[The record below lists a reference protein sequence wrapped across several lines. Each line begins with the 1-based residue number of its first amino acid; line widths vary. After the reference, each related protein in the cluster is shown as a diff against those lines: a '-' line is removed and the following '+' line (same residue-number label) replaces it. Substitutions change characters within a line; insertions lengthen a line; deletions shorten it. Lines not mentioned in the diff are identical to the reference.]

1 MTMIAG
7 VLKDC
12 EMHRRHFLPR
22 LPRIGMGMRKIG
34 IWGSNQTDML
44 TLDDFR
50 TSCGGNAE
58 DLTILSGKS
67 VSMLSL
73 KINWKSHELQERS
86 RTHQTAWSTGICSP
100 LIWLLAATGMSLT

>member
-1 MTMIAG
+1 MI
-7 VLKDC
+7 LHDDDC
-12 EMHRRHFLPR
+12 WGHV

-50 TSCGGNAE
+50 SCGGNAE
-58 DLTILSGKS
+58 DLTTLSGKS

-73 KINWKSHELQERS
+73 KINWKSHEMQERS

-100 LIWLLAATGMSLT
+100 LIWLAATGMYLT